1 VLYAP
6 PSVEKTTA
14 ATALLSFSLQR
25 FDASRRPRAALMVSG
40 PVIDATYFQH
50 MTRAFE
56 ASDTPWFDSLL
67 GALSTS
73 PLEELGRKSS
83 LLILDDFDEEGP
95 GEINITF
102 MLQFCKALYDAQKK
116 NKSIRIHVVI
126 LTQKLEIANKL
137 CQINNWKKI
146 APLPGSF
153 VPISDEIRKEE
164 VLPDPVWTLMN
175 WEADELRLLVQ
186 RHYEEDIDLS
196 WIIDGMN
203 PTVVMRRYRELQVAE
218 NASQDAEDRLS
229 IFD

>member
-40 PVIDATYFQH
+40 PVIAAMYFQH

-83 LLILDDFDEEGP
+83 LLILDDFDEAGP
-95 GEINITF
+95 GKITITF
-102 MLQFCKALYDAQKK
+102 RLHLCKALYDAQKK
-116 NKSIRIHVVI
+116 NKSIRIYAVI
-126 LTQKLEIANKL
+126 LTKKMEIANKL
-137 CQINNWKKI
+137 CRIGK
-146 APLPGSF
+146 
-153 VPISDEIRKEE
+153 
-164 VLPDPVWTLMN
+164 
-175 WEADELRLLVQ
+175 RLL
-186 RHYEEDIDLS
+186 HCPE
-196 WIIDGMN
+196 
-203 PTVVMRRYRELQVAE
+203 
-218 NASQDAEDRLS
+218 ASS
-229 IFD
+229 